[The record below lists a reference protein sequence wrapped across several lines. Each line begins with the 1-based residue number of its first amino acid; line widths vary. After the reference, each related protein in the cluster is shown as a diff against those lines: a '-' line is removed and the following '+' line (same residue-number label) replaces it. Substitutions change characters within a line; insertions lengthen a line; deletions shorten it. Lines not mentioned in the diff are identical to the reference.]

1 MSSVTI
7 LHNYYKQYSALCTY
21 AQLKELL
28 YSGSTTMTP
37 YKVAATEKGI
47 ITAKKPLKRTRKT
60 VKETTMQS
68 IIIQHNPNDLITI
81 NNDPYLAMIL
91 NNFRKQTSP
100 LAYTFYNRNTSS
112 LVVIMKNPIGF
123 PIILINIPNDM
134 AKQNLCVSDAFVH
147 GDVCYELPLR
157 AEIFKSTSAKTHINY
172 LMKYV
177 LTDCKIRFYYQYI
190 AGASKPVEFNVDNIK
205 DVEINALFNQFIS
218 DKVDKLGLICGT
230 DTFDGLSRLNNMT
243 LNIISQ
249 QNGTDTFNT
258 SDSTKSKNRI
268 VISATN
274 LSFVQQ
280 NTAAQSVHE
289 LCEKNKSIRWNINF
303 NGLNANDK
311 EEFEFELYE
320 FSNMFKN
327 NYSKQL
333 LQSENRII
341 YYAFGQFHED
351 IYTLVRIIT
360 SKELDPEIIQTYTIA
375 NLFNDD
381 FTTKEVYVCRT
392 LNTFK

>member
-1 MSSVTI
+1 
-7 LHNYYKQYSALCTY
+7 
-21 AQLKELL
+21 
-28 YSGSTTMTP
+28 
-37 YKVAATEKGI
+37 
-47 ITAKKPLKRTRKT
+47 
-60 VKETTMQS
+60 
-68 IIIQHNPNDLITI
+68 
-81 NNDPYLAMIL
+81 
-91 NNFRKQTSP
+91 
-100 LAYTFYNRNTSS
+100 
-112 LVVIMKNPIGF
+112 
-123 PIILINIPNDM
+123 
-134 AKQNLCVSDAFVH
+134 
-147 GDVCYELPLR
+147 
-157 AEIFKSTSAKTHINY
+157 
-172 LMKYV
+172 
-177 LTDCKIRFYYQYI
+177 
-190 AGASKPVEFNVDNIK
+190 
-205 DVEINALFNQFIS
+205 
-218 DKVDKLGLICGT
+218 
-230 DTFDGLSRLNNMT
+230 MT

-249 QNGTDTFNT
+249 QCGTDTFNT

-274 LSFVQQ
+274 LNFVQQ

-311 EEFEFELYE
+311 DEYEFELYE

-333 LQSENRII
+333 LQSENRTI

-351 IYTLVRIIT
+351 IYILVRIIT
-360 SKELDPEIIQTYTIA
+360 SKELDPETIQTYTIA